1 VSLLRASFTNPGSI
15 PAGWNDNMEQKAFKA
30 YDIYKGND
38 SSQGLYRYKV
48 MTIQYLLAEIEKD
61 IDVKNELKDRGFRP
75 CKFCLKFK
83 PPRTH
88 HCRQCGKCV
97 LKMDHHCNWLINCIG
112 FYNYKFFIVGI
123 FYACLLTMFT
133 TITYSQCFYDVMVWD
148 KNWLN
153 VLYVS

>member
-1 VSLLRASFTNPGSI
+1 MSLLRASFTNPGSI

-97 LKMDHHCNWLINCIG
+97 LKMTSKSETFSLCIS
-112 FYNYKFFIVGI
+112 FKTNK
-123 FYACLLTMFT
+123 
-133 TITYSQCFYDVMVWD
+133 
-148 KNWLN
+148 
-153 VLYVS
+153 